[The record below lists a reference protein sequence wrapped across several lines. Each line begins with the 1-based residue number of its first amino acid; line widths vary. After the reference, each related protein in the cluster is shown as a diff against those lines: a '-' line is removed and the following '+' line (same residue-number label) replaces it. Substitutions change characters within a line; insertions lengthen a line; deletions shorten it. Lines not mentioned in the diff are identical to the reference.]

1 MRNRKM
7 SEFKDKIAIVTGA
20 ASGIGRAV
28 AEELGRRA
36 SIVTLADINE
46 DGARSVAEGINSSGG
61 RARAFRL
68 DVSNAE
74 DVQKLVDETVAESG
88 RLDYIFNNAGIGVG
102 GEAYEIDLEHWQRI
116 IDINLWGV
124 VYGTQA
130 AYRVMVKQASGHIV
144 NTASLAG
151 LIASPGMAPY
161 SMTKHAVVGLSMAL
175 RNEAA
180 DFGVRVSA
188 VCPGFVQTGI
198 YEAGTVVNV
207 SKEKMMENIPFRPI
221 EADRAAEIILRGVGR
236 NKAIIIF
243 PFYARLFWWLSRIHP
258 GLLAPVV
265 RKTMKDFRSSR
276 TKP

>member
-1 MRNRKM
+1 MN
-7 SEFKDKIAIVTGA
+7 EFKDKIAIVTGA
-20 ASGIGRAV
+20 ASGIGRAI
-28 AEELGRRA
+28 AEELGRCK
-36 SIVTLADINE
+36 SIVTLADINGE
-46 DGARSVAEGINSSGG
+46 GARRIAEGINSTGG
-61 RARAFRL
+61 RARAVRL
-68 DVSNAE
+68 DVSSAE
-74 DVQKLVDETVAESG
+74 DVEKLIDETISEMG

-102 GEAYEIDLEHWQRI
+102 GESYEIDLHHWQRI
-116 IDINLWGV
+116 TDINLWGV

-130 AYRVMVKQASGHIV
+130 AYRVMVKQGSGHIV

-161 SMTKHAVVGLSMAL
+161 SMTKHAVVGLSMAI

-180 DFGVRVSA
+180 SFGVRVSA

-198 YEAGTVVNV
+198 YDAGTVVNI
-207 SKEKMMENIPFRPI
+207 SKEKIKESIPFRPI

-258 GLLAPVV
+258 GLLSPLV